1 LTRSLG
7 SFLIAL
13 LLSACAEA
21 PPPVIAGAA
30 TGSFLNAMRL
40 ALADAEADGRLA
52 RVDTVLI
59 PEASS
64 RSAPA
69 LDVAQ
74 RLVGVPGLVA
84 VVGHSNSVGSLATS
98 QVYNLHRVVQIAPT
112 STAALYS
119 EAGPFSFRMVPPDH
133 AQGAFLAQLIAD
145 SLAAERQV
153 ALLFVNDDYGR
164 GLRRAVLDRMDVERN
179 PVVLDLPHTE
189 GDVQPVD
196 VEHTLEAIQA
206 SGADAILWL
215 GRVPALDALLPGLR
229 DRMGP
234 IPVFGGDAV
243 SRGDLVQ
250 AFHPAWEG
258 VYFVDFVDMD
268 ATPELRDFRR
278 RYRER
283 YVTTTGEG
291 APGGPEVLSYDAA
304 GVILAAVESGAR
316 TGEEV
321 REYLMSLGRSRP
333 PFPGLGGPVSFDDS
347 GDLNRSYVL
356 RRFGEGEG
364 R

>member
-1 LTRSLG
+1 M
-7 SFLIAL
+7 
-13 LLSACAEA
+13 
-21 PPPVIAGAA
+21 AGAA

-40 ALADAEADGRLA
+40 AMEDAEAGGR
-52 RVDTVLI
+52 RVDVDTVLI

-74 RLVGVPGLVA
+74 RLVGIPGLVA

-112 STAALYS
+112 STASLYS
-119 EAGPFSFRMVPPDH
+119 EAGPFSFRMVPPDP
-133 AQGAFLAQLIAD
+133 AQGAFLAQLLAD
-145 SLAAERQV
+145 SLSAGHRV

-164 GLRRAVLDRMDVERN
+164 GLRSAVLDRLDVARN

-189 GDVQPVD
+189 GEVQPVD
-196 VEHTLEAIQA
+196 VGHTLEAIQA
-206 SGADAILWL
+206 SGAEAVLWL
-215 GRVPALDALLPGLR
+215 GRVPALDVLLPGLR
-229 DRMGP
+229 DRMGA

-243 SRGDLVQ
+243 SRGDLLE

-258 VYFVDFVDMD
+258 VVHVDFVDMD
-268 ATPELRDFRR
+268 ATPELQDFRR

-283 YVTTTGEG
+283 YAASTGEG

-304 GVILAAVESGAR
+304 GVILAAVEAGAR

-321 REYLMSLGRSRP
+321 RDYLMSLGRSRP
-333 PFPGLGGPVSFDDS
+333 PFPGLGGPVSFDES
-347 GDLNRSYVL
+347 GDLSRSYVL
-356 RRFGEGEG
+356 RRFGAGEG